1 MELLQSPS
9 SAHDTITVTI
19 SPAEHLLLQKLQV
32 IRGLITKQVKGKTIS
47 GQQSNYQPNENDKGC
62 DVVCPAS
69 LLSSHLGEHSTRTA
83 SPASSR
89 TSSTSSISSSVR
101 SNSSHTSNNSALT
114 RLLQSETTSSIY
126 GFDDFCRDFNPEDPH
141 IVRLLEL
148 LVEETAEHK
157 SPAAG
162 MQSFNVSKQHSN
174 SQAATE
180 DLVAYFCK
188 SPVPTDF
195 EFTKAQPSHRRMLE
209 QAITNG
215 YYSNTGTPSPS
226 FGPELNSAIST
237 PPPLDLQ
244 RTSSGVMSGEDEHWQ
259 RLYNRRMQRERGR
272 EEAPVYVQH
281 TLFHP
286 SSIDSLASSVMNP
299 PSNLSSRESSRPRW
313 IDTDGTMTISATNNT
328 PSWDIRDDS
337 SLDGLEIQS
346 IEGICL
352 SHSWE

>member
-9 SAHDTITVTI
+9 SARDTITVTI

-32 IRGLITKQVKGKTIS
+32 IRGLITKRAKGKNIS
-47 GQQSNYQPNENDKGC
+47 SQQSDYQPNENDKGY

-69 LLSSHLGEHSTRTA
+69 FLSSHLGEHSTRTA
-83 SPASSR
+83 SPASSSR
-89 TSSTSSISSSVR
+89 TTSTSSASSSVR

-114 RLLQSETTSSIY
+114 RLLKSETTSPKY
-126 GFDDFCRDFNPEDPH
+126 GFDDFCRDFNPEDLH

-148 LVEETAEHK
+148 LVEETTENK
-157 SPAAG
+157 SSAAG
-162 MQSFNVSKQHSN
+162 MQSLNVSKQHSN
-174 SQAATE
+174 SQAATD

-209 QAITNG
+209 RAITNG
-215 YYSNTGTPSPS
+215 YYSSTGSPSPC
-226 FGPELNSAIST
+226 FGPDLNSVIST

-244 RTSSGVMSGEDEHWQ
+244 RTSSSVMSGEEEHWQ

-272 EEAPVYVQH
+272 EEAPISVKH

-299 PSNLSSRESSRPRW
+299 PSNISSRESSRPRW
-313 IDTDGTMTISATNNT
+313 IDADDTISASNDA
-328 PSWDIRDDS
+328 PYWDICDDS

-352 SHSWE
+352 SHSW